1 MSREKPQRVLGVSIW
16 GIFLLFLGVVFL
28 LQTLS
33 VLRWGLWGTLWQ
45 FWPVLI
51 IIIGLG
57 ILLRHYNAWLVSLL
71 VLAILGAC
79 LGIAIWQYG
88 PSLSSGMVTRGYSE
102 PLDGLEY
109 AQIEIDFSAGSV
121 TIGSLPPGSP
131 NFVEVDSEV
140 RDSRQTISVDFHQQ
154 DGEGKLY
161 LSTVNQRFWGGDRI
175 GWEVR
180 FTRSIPLAISIKSAA
195 SNVELDLSELKVTEL
210 RLDVDAGNYI
220 VTTPSRAGTS
230 DIEIEANAANIE
242 VTIPDG
248 VAAKIQVDTNLSV
261 LDVDKNRFPQQGDY
275 YVSDNFNTTQNRI
288 YLIIDCDVGRVQVK

>member
-1 MSREKPQRVLGVSIW
+1 MSGEKPQRVLGVSIW
-16 GIFLLFLGVVFL
+16 GIFLLFLGIVFL

-33 VLRWGLWGTLWQ
+33 VLPWGLWGTLWR

-57 ILLRHYNAWLVSLL
+57 ILLRRYNVWLVSLL
-71 VLAILGAC
+71 VLAIFGAC
-79 LGIAIWQYG
+79 LGIAIWQYS
-88 PSLSSGMVTRGYSE
+88 PSLSSGIGTKSYSE
-102 PLDGLEY
+102 PLDNIEH
-109 AQIEIDFSAGSV
+109 AQIEIDFSAGNI
-121 TIGSLPPGSP
+121 TIGSLPPGST
-131 NFVEVDSEV
+131 NFVEINSEV
-140 RDSRQTISVDFHQQ
+140 RNSRETINVDFHQQ

-161 LSTVNQRFWGGDRI
+161 LSTVNQWFWGGDRI
-175 GWEVR
+175 RWEVN

-220 VTTPSRAGTS
+220 VTVPSRAGIS

-261 LDVDKNRFPQQGDY
+261 LDVDESRFSQQGDY
-275 YVSDNFNTTQNRI
+275 YMSQDFVSAENRVE
-288 YLIIDCDVGRVQVK
+288 LEIDCDVGRVQVK